1 MAAFHMPRRG
11 TAAYNAVVTLYAARA
26 PLSAAALATRSGW
39 KRGAV
44 QFEDE
49 VIGSLC
55 AVGLA
60 VITPKGIEITRAGNK
75 FVGPKD
81 AEPEYEGIPAAPRVG
96 EGFRPLRSRSPM
108 VIRAGALDY
117 RDIPSMMGGVQVPYK
132 SSVRPESE

>member
-1 MAAFHMPRRG
+1 MAAFNMPRRG
-11 TAAYNAVVTLYAARA
+11 TAAYNAVVTLYAAST
-26 PLSAAALATRSGW
+26 PLSASALAARSGW

-49 VIGSLC
+49 VVGALC

-60 VITPKGIEITRAGNK
+60 RITPKGIQITSEGSK
-75 FVGPKD
+75 FVGPK
-81 AEPEYEGIPAAPRVG
+81 EVVPEYEGIPAEPRVG
-96 EGFRPLRSRSPM
+96 LGFRPLRSRSPM